1 MHSAVPPSRRPGLPS
16 RDPFIQV
23 AVSEVGVLVS
33 HGFTGSPA
41 SMLPLAR
48 AFAGAGWNVE
58 CPLLS
63 GHGTRWQDLMGV
75 RAEDWLA
82 DLEAALERLKAR
94 SRKVFVAGLSMGGTL
109 ALRLAQTDREILGV
123 MVINQAL
130 VFGHPLVR
138 CAGLLKHLVRSVPA
152 IASDIKDPAQIEPAY
167 ERTPLAGVAEVNR
180 LARMV
185 KGDFQRLEA
194 PLLVF
199 KSREDH
205 VLPLRNATLLM
216 ERAASRD
223 KELVMLE
230 HSYHVA
236 TLDYDGDLINR
247 RCVAFV
253 RRIADRAGRE

>member
-1 MHSAVPPSRRPGLPS
+1 MDFTASLPWGPGPPGH
-16 RDPFIQV
+16 DPFTHF
-23 AVSEVGVLVS
+23 AASEVGVLVS
-33 HGFTGSPA
+33 HGFTGSPG

-48 AFAGAGWNVE
+48 AFAAANWNVE

-63 GHGTRWQDLMGV
+63 GHGTHWEDIVGL
-75 RAEDWLA
+75 RAEDWLG
-82 DLEAALERLKAR
+82 DLEAAKARLKAR
-94 SRKVFVAGLSMGGTL
+94 SRKLFVAGFSMGGTL

-130 VFGHPLVR
+130 VFSNPFTGW
-138 CAGLLKHLVRSVPA
+138 AGLLRHLVRSVPA
-152 IASDIKDPAQIEPAY
+152 IASDIKDPAQTEPAY
-167 ERTPLAGVAEVNR
+167 DRTPLAGVAELNR
-180 LARMV
+180 LAKRV
-185 KGDFQRLEA
+185 KRDLHLLET

-205 VLPLRNATLLM
+205 VLPIRNATLLM

-236 TLDYDGDLINR
+236 TLDYDSDLINR
-247 RCVAFV
+247 KCLEFV
-253 RRIADRAGRE
+253 RRIVGGSGT